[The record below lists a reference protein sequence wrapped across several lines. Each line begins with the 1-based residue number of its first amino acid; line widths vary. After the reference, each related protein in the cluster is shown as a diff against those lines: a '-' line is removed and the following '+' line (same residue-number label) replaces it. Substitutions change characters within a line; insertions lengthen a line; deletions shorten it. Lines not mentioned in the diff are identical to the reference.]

1 MRPLASTTRQ
11 VLLLQPLLDRE
22 RPNMEA
28 RRASMPSSMCCF
40 LRLFLLATLCT
51 GAHANFTHGNIPKW
65 LDCPSPPPS
74 PAPSQPP
81 SNNDTAGN
89 SKFQDNVV
97 KLLFSLPSSAAANAG
112 FASLSTGDGGD
123 RAFVRGLCR
132 GDLQMGDCKTCLRK
146 AALDING
153 SCIGNRRA
161 AIWYEWCFLFYADT
175 NASTPY
181 EEGFRKALHN
191 VDEVSNKAAFEKT
204 YYELMTPLSAR
215 AVNGTP
221 ESPATA
227 PMFATGEK
235 VYDHDAPFAP
245 NGVMYGMVQCM
256 RDRTAAECRQC
267 LQASVPVPP
276 KDWYGY
282 QGAVV
287 LSYNCYLRMEIYT
300 FYDVALD
307 GQQAPPPLAPSPSSF
322 VPNSTGE
329 RKGKKGARVII
340 AVALPVGT
348 IIIVV
353 VILVAVLLCKRKDGQ
368 KLTPPE
374 DCSNKEDI
382 GCVDLEQLN
391 LPFLLAATDNFSEE
405 NKLGEGGFGEVF
417 KGTIQSG
424 ELIAVKRLSK
434 HSSQGFDELKNELV
448 LAAKLKHRNLTPLIG
463 VCLQQEKLLVYEY
476 MPNSSLDTFLFDP
489 VKRHQLDWGKRFM
502 IICGIA
508 RGLRYLHEESRLKVI
523 HRDLKPSNV
532 LLDADM
538 NPKISDFGLARA
550 FVGDQSRDVTRRP
563 AGTLGYMS
571 PEYAYCGHVS
581 TKSDM
586 FSFGVIVLE
595 MITGRKSNSTF
606 ECLDSTSLLSYVWR
620 KWKTGS
626 AADVVD
632 ASLSGQYPE
641 NEVLN
646 CLEVGLLCVQENPAD
661 RPDASAV
668 VLLLGSPNSTADEV
682 RPEPSRPAFFF
693 GAGGSGSLGSGS
705 SGSALIGGGKPPS
718 ASSSDNVMTIS
729 DFQPR

>member
-181 EEGFRKALHN
+181 EEGFRQALHN

-256 RDRTAAECRQC
+256 RDRTAAECDKC
-267 LQASVPVPP
+267 LQASVQVPP

-476 MPNSSLDTFLFDP
+476 MPNSSLDTFLF
-489 VKRHQLDWGKRFM
+489 
-502 IICGIA
+502 
-508 RGLRYLHEESRLKVI
+508 
-523 HRDLKPSNV
+523 
-532 LLDADM
+532 
-538 NPKISDFGLARA
+538 
-550 FVGDQSRDVTRRP
+550 
-563 AGTLGYMS
+563 
-571 PEYAYCGHVS
+571 VS
-581 TKSDM
+581 LM
-586 FSFGVIVLE
+586 A
-595 MITGRKSNSTF
+595 
-606 ECLDSTSLLSYVWR
+606 VWR